1 LTALEAVVR
10 IFSNGKRK
18 GQYKL
23 DTLSERAKLGFL
35 FLLLLFMLGFLA
47 FTTATTFQAAQNFQR
62 QYSAV
67 KTEDVNAIHPWM
79 SIHVISHIY
88 HIPEDYL
95 DSSLNISN
103 TEMLHHA
110 TLYELADHSRQSP
123 DQVIRT
129 LRHAILKYRR
139 EHHPI
144 VPPIPL
150 RHARRHI
157 LPTPG
162 GTQY

>member
-1 LTALEAVVR
+1 M
-10 IFSNGKRK
+10 N
-18 GQYKL
+18 
-23 DTLSERAKLGFL
+23 TLSERAKLALL

-47 FTTATTFQAAQNFQR
+47 FTTANTLQAAQNFQR

-67 KTEDVNAIHPWM
+67 RTEDVNAIHPWM
-79 SIHVISHIY
+79 SIHVISYLY

-95 DSSLNISN
+95 YSSLNISN
-103 TEMLHHA
+103 TETLQHA

-129 LRHAILKYRR
+129 LRYAILKYRR
-139 EHHPI
+139 EHHPT

-150 RHARRHI
+150 RRARKQL
-157 LPTPG
+157 LPTPREM
-162 GTQY
+162 QY

>member
-1 LTALEAVVR
+1 M
-10 IFSNGKRK
+10 
-18 GQYKL
+18 
-23 DTLSERAKLGFL
+23 LSERAKPGLL

-47 FTTATTFQAAQNFQR
+47 FTTANTLQAAQNFQR

-79 SIHVISHIY
+79 SIQVVSHLY
-88 HIPEDYL
+88 HIPENYL

-103 TEMLHHA
+103 TDKLHRA
-110 TLYELADHSRQSP
+110 TLYELANHSRQSP

-129 LRHAILKYRR
+129 LRYAILKYRR

-144 VPPIPL
+144 VPTIPA
-150 RHARRHI
+150 RHAKRHP

>member
-1 LTALEAVVR
+1 MNV
-10 IFSNGKRK
+10 
-18 GQYKL
+18 
-23 DTLSERAKLGFL
+23 LSERAKLR
-35 FLLLLFMLGFLA
+35 LLLLLLLLMLGFLA
-47 FTTATTFQAAQNFQR
+47 FTTATTLQAAQNFQR

-79 SIHVISHIY
+79 SIHVISHLY

-95 DSSLNISN
+95 YSSLNISN
-103 TEMLHHA
+103 TATLHHA
-110 TLYELADHSRQSP
+110 TLYDLANHSRQSP
-123 DQVIRT
+123 DQVIHT
-129 LRHAILKYRR
+129 LRYAILKYRK

-144 VPPIPL
+144 VPPLPL
-150 RHARRHI
+150 RHTRRQL

>member
-1 LTALEAVVR
+1 MEAVIR
-10 IFSNGKRK
+10 FFSNSKRK
-18 GQYKL
+18 EQYNL
-23 DTLSERAKLGFL
+23 DMLSERAKLR
-35 FLLLLFMLGFLA
+35 LLLLLLLLMLGCLA
-47 FTTATTFQAAQNFQR
+47 FTTANTLQAAQNFQS

-79 SIHVISHIY
+79 SIHVISHLY
-88 HIPEDYL
+88 HVPEDYL
-95 DSSLNISN
+95 YSSLNISN
-103 TEMLHHA
+103 PGTFHHA
-110 TLYELADHSRQSP
+110 TLYDLATHSRQSP

-129 LRHAILKYRR
+129 LRYAILKYRK

-150 RHARRHI
+150 RHTRRQ
-157 LPTPG
+157 LSPTPTPG